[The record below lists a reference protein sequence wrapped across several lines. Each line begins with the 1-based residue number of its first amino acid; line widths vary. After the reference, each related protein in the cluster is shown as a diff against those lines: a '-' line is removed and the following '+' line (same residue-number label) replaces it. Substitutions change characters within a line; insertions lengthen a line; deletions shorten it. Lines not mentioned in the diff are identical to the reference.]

1 MCKLHI
7 PERTVKY
14 FMVGATF
21 AALLFF
27 TGPAF
32 AGASPVG
39 FWVGY
44 VDGFL
49 SLLKLVVSPFMDV
62 TLVSAYFGRWTYSL
76 GYYLGVL
83 TFAGLAGAV
92 ASVDNGYNVP
102 LGNEPNRGGKRSD
115 PAVIAGVEPAATPVG
130 HTIAEQ
136 RATARTMVDA

>member
-1 MCKLHI
+1 
-7 PERTVKY
+7 VKY

-32 AGASPVG
+32 AGGSAAG
-39 FWVGY
+39 FWMGY

-49 SLLKLVVSPFMDV
+49 SLLKLVVSPFVDV

-83 TFAGLAGAV
+83 SFAGLAGAA
-92 ASVDNGYNVP
+92 ASVDTGYSVQ
-102 LGNEPNRGGKRSD
+102 LGKDSS
-115 PAVIAGVEPAATPVG
+115 PADERPDLAARTGANIQAAPVEHSIV
-130 HTIAEQ
+130 EQ
-136 RATARTMVDA
+136 RRSARTMADA